1 MAAVFANRP
10 AAHVVADPAVALL
23 DGRHDGAVVELLDD
37 VIQAE
42 GVVRLGVHVEKT
54 SGRVDAVLLRAS

>member
-1 MAAVFANRP
+1 MAAVLANRP
-10 AAHVVADPAVALL
+10 AAHVVADPAVTFL

-37 VIQAE
+37 VVQAE
-42 GVVRLGVHVEKT
+42 GVVRFGVDVEKP